1 MWLEA
6 EEVMQIK
13 VKCNETLVVGDGGGG
28 HLNVI
33 PITGGVVTGKYKGV
47 VIPGGADWSTIRSNG
62 AHAFAKYLLQMENG
76 EYIAVENE
84 GILNEDTAKIRTNP
98 RFYAD
103 EQGNY
108 SELNK
113 GIYVAS
119 LETETEGYT
128 VNIHIYKMR

>member
-6 EEVMQIK
+6 EEIMEIH
-13 VKCNETLVVGDGGGG
+13 VKCDKALAVGNGGAGC
-28 HLNVI
+28 LNVI
-33 PITGGVVTGKYKGV
+33 PITGGTITGRYKGRV
-47 VIPGGADWSTIRSNG
+47 VPGGADWSTIRSNG

-84 GILNEDTAKIRTNP
+84 GILNNDTTKIRTSP
-98 RFYAD
+98 KFYAN
-103 EQGNY
+103 ENGQY

-119 LETETEGYT
+119 LEVKSEGAGVIIY
-128 VNIHIYKMR
+128 VYKMK